1 MNSCRRA
8 DARRLGGHLKGGHG
22 DVFLVRLHGYDATM
36 FDILLTNCHAATMD
50 AGAPYGAIRD
60 AAIAIEGERIVWVG
74 HASACPAKARETRS
88 LAGAWVTPGLIDCH
102 THLVFAGN
110 RAHEW
115 ERRLNGATYEEIA
128 REGGGILSTVR
139 ATRLASEDELA
150 TSAAGRAQ
158 AMAGE
163 GVTTIEIKSGY
174 GLDPESEKKL
184 LRAAG
189 RVGPLANVRVAR
201 TFLGAHALP
210 PEFKDN
216 RAGYVRSVCAMIP
229 EIARERL
236 ADAVDVFCETIA
248 FTPAETE
255 QVFAAARTHGL
266 PVKIHAEQLSDQKGA
281 SLAARHG
288 ALSADHLECVSEG
301 CINAMAVAG
310 TVAVLL
316 PCAAYFLRETKKPPV
331 DAMRRAGVPI
341 AVATDCNPGT
351 SPSVSPLL
359 ALSMGC
365 AMFGLTPEESLAGM
379 TRNAA
384 RALGLQNEIGTLA
397 PGKFADLGIWNV
409 REPAELCYWL
419 GAKLLNDRY
428 VRGRSDK
435 EGRTR

>member
-1 MNSCRRA
+1 MWN
-8 DARRLGGHLKGGHG
+8 L
-22 DVFLVRLHGYDATM
+22 
-36 FDILLTNCHAATMD
+36 LLTDCHAATME
-50 AGAPYGAIRD
+50 AGPPYGAIRD
-60 AAIAIEGERIVWVG
+60 AAIAIEGERVVWIG
-74 HASACPAKARETRS
+74 PAKECPEKAQETRS
-88 LAGAWVTPGLIDCH
+88 LGGAWVTPGLIDCH

-139 ATRLASEDELA
+139 ATRQASEDELA
-150 TSAAGRAQ
+150 NAAARRAR

-174 GLDPESEKKL
+174 CLDPANEKKL
-184 LRAAG
+184 LRAAN
-189 RVGPLANVRVAR
+189 RVGALADVRISR

-210 PEFKDN
+210 PEFKGN
-216 RAGYVRSVCAMIP
+216 RDGYVRSVCEMIP
-229 EIARERL
+229 EIARDNL

-255 QVFAAARTHGL
+255 QVFKTARAYGL
-266 PVKIHAEQLSDQKGA
+266 AVKIHAEQLSDQKGA

-288 ALSADHLECVSEG
+288 ALSADHLEFLSDE
-301 CINAMAVAG
+301 CITAMAKSG

-331 DAMRRAGVPI
+331 DALRRAGVPM

-359 ALSMGC
+359 ALSMAC
-365 AMFGLTPEESLAGM
+365 AQFGMTPEEALAGM

-384 RALGLQNEIGTLA
+384 RALGLADKIGTIA
-397 PGKFADLGIWNV
+397 RGKIADLAIWNV
-409 REPAELCYWL
+409 SEPAELCYWL

-435 EGRTR
+435 EGRTK